1 MILST
6 QRRDRHEGAP
16 RRGVLLLVV
25 LSMLTL
31 FLMLGAA
38 YLLAATRAREAARA
52 HSRLTFGGD
61 EARIPR
67 ARLLDTVLVKVLR
80 GGGPAP
86 VATGTSP
93 PTVTFESL
101 LADRYGAAGTT
112 SGTISGVT
120 LSGAVATGTLVLAGS
135 PMQPADLN
143 GRLLTISEPGWPVS
157 THRIVRAAAAGAV
170 TNQAGN
176 SFTLVFAAASG
187 NTVFSPPTTPCRVI
201 VNGREFAGNAP
212 DSESWDG
219 FDENNPFLARVG
231 PGTTIVSST
240 VSRASY
246 LAAGATLDCDNDGDG
261 VLDGRFLDVGL
272 PAAVDAHGNTVLVR
286 ASILVVDLD
295 GRFNVNAHDALPRI
309 IYTGS
314 NFSAWTTAV
323 ATGSVP
329 LGSGYGPAEING
341 AKMFP
346 TATLNTG
353 SAENPLLF
361 TVVGGRKSRQVGER
375 PTNSRFTAGQS
386 TPRLEALEGRYG
398 EKAPTFW
405 PSSSPLAAD
414 VALAD
419 SDFRFA
425 RPGIAGVD
433 DDDSRTTDRRA
444 HPLQPITVNYG
455 VPPLWWTGT
464 ATFNWGSD
472 GSGAYPLPRG
482 IFNSPPDLHGRMKT
496 VTLAATGSAVVPQVA
511 FAKPEWSTIADPL
524 RETRDD
530 PYEMRLDTRRGP
542 GGKLHDPATD
552 GTVVAS
558 APSVP
563 HPDNPFTPAELEAV
577 LRPYDVDANRLP
589 PRLAAMLG
597 SAAEEARLKVTTDAW
612 DTTAIVGGDPT
623 TGAAARIQAWLA
635 AATSGTLYGSD
646 PLSGI
651 IGGEVSRGERFDLN
665 RPLAAAA
672 PANAGYDPAVEYFVQ
687 RQAYFKDLYTL
698 LVALDPAADRAVLA
712 QWAANV
718 VEFRDADSRMTPFEY
733 DTNPQNG
740 WSVDGNATTDDGAER
755 AVVWGVER
763 PEILITETLAWEN
776 STTGGL
782 FVSLHRPWNA
792 RAWAS
797 GSSGIAAE
805 TCDPALDTL
814 SSGASGKPTNVVDLG
829 KKPATDVLSSGTTSG
844 YDNVSGTAYPIWRL
858 RIVADDTTRYLRL
871 DTGTAAADEFATSGI
886 TTGDSKPKLAV
897 DSTLCLASG
906 SPLVTQTGTVTVTLS
921 GSGRTLTGMRVPG
934 TPTTT
939 AVRSGTIHL
948 ERLSDPSQ
956 VPTADTWNM
965 TNTGTASLRYVVVD
979 SGSIGVVNTSILST
993 QPLVGTQRSVS
1004 SGTTAFWR
1012 MAGQA
1017 TGTVPASG
1025 THAFPTFTGGAN
1037 VACMPWPNRP
1047 FVSAAEL
1054 MLVPH
1059 GDAAGILE
1067 GYVRPTPANQGSA
1080 GAPVPLGLL
1089 FDSVHVPS
1097 RYAGLHVTSGSS
1109 LPAESGIFA
1118 VTTSVNQLSAF
1129 REPGRVNLNT
1139 VSDDDVW
1146 DAVVAGPLAA
1156 PIVGRTAADL
1166 AGTPGRTLA
1175 ALLAL
1180 SGTSTTP
1187 AADPHAA
1194 DVLPVDQNP
1203 LHAIYSATR
1212 LANTATPRSNLFAV
1226 WITLR
1231 ESVTGDPDSVR
1242 DHRAFYIV
1250 DRSIPVGFE
1259 EGRDHNVW
1267 ECVRVR
1273 RIIE

>member
-1 MILST
+1 MNATSHRHD
-6 QRRDRHEGAP
+6 RREPAS

-38 YLLAATRAREAARA
+38 YLVAATRAREAARA

-67 ARLLDTVLVKVLR
+67 ARLLDTVLLKVLR
-80 GGGPAP
+80 GGGGA
-86 VATGTSP
+86 VP

-101 LADRYGAAGTT
+101 LADRYGAAGTV
-112 SGTISGVT
+112 SGTISGVAV
-120 LSGAVATGTLVLAGS
+120 SGAVATATLVLDGAATR
-135 PMQPADLN
+135 PADLN
-143 GRLLTISEPGWPVS
+143 GRLLTISEPGRSVS
-157 THRIVRAAAAGAV
+157 THRIVRAAALGTV

-176 SFTLVFAAASG
+176 SFMVVFAVAG
-187 NTVFSPPTTPCRVI
+187 NTVFSPPTVACRVI
-201 VNGREFAGNAP
+201 VNGREFAGASP
-212 DSESWDG
+212 DNEAWDG
-219 FDENNPFLARVG
+219 FDAANPFLAQIG
-231 PGTTIVSST
+231 PGSTIVSST
-240 VSRASY
+240 VTRASY
-246 LAAGATLDCDNDGDG
+246 LPAGATLDCDNDGDG
-261 VLDGRFLDVGL
+261 TLDGRFLDVGL
-272 PAAVDAHGNTVLVR
+272 PAAVDAHGNSVLLQ

-295 GRFNVNAHDALPRI
+295 GRFNLNAHDGLPRT

-314 NFSAWTTAV
+314 NFTNWTTAV

-329 LGSGYGPAEING
+329 LGSGYGPAEVNG

-361 TVVGGRKSRQVGER
+361 TVVGGRTSRQVGLR
-375 PTNSRFTAGQS
+375 PTDSRFTAGQF

-405 PSSSPLAAD
+405 PATSPLAAD

-419 SDFRFA
+419 ADFRFA
-425 RPGIAGVD
+425 RPGIAGTD
-433 DDDSRTTDRRA
+433 DEESRTTDRRA
-444 HPLQPITVNYG
+444 QPLQPITVNYG
-455 VPPLWWTGT
+455 VPPLWWTGQ

-496 VTLAATGSAVVPQVA
+496 VTLAASGSGVVPAVA
-511 FAKPEWSTIADPL
+511 FAKPEWSTTADPL

-530 PYEMRLDTRRGP
+530 PYELRLDTRRGP
-542 GGKLHDPATD
+542 GGQLHDPSTD
-552 GTVVAS
+552 GTVVGA
-558 APSVP
+558 VP

-623 TGAAARIQAWLA
+623 TGAAARIQSWLA
-635 AATSGTLYGSD
+635 AATSGTLYGADS
-646 PLSGI
+646 LSGI

-672 PANAGYDPAVEYFVQ
+672 PANAGYDPTAEYFVQ

-740 WSVDGNATTDDGAER
+740 WSVDGNPTTDDGAER

-776 STTGGL
+776 ATSGGL

-829 KKPATDVLSSGTTSG
+829 KKPAADVLASGTLSR
-844 YDNVSGTAYPIWRL
+844 YDDVSGTAYPIWRM
-858 RIVADDTTRYLRL
+858 RIEAGGTTRYLRL
-871 DTGTAAADEFATSGI
+871 DTGTAAADEFALSGI
-886 TTGDSKPKLAV
+886 SNGDSKPRLAV

-906 SPLVTQTGTVTVTLS
+906 TTLLSRTGTVTVTLS
-921 GSGRTLTGMRVPG
+921 GSGRYLSGMRVPG

-965 TNTGTASLRYVVVD
+965 TNTSTASLRYVVVD
-979 SGSIGVVNTSILST
+979 SGSIGVINTSSSST
-993 QPLVGTQRSVS
+993 QALVGTRRSVA

-1012 MAGQA
+1012 IAGQA

-1025 THAFPTFTGGAN
+1025 TFAFPTFTGGTN
-1037 VACMPWPNRP
+1037 VACLPWPNRP
-1047 FVSAAEL
+1047 FVGAAEL
-1054 MLVPH
+1054 MLVPR
-1059 GDAAGILE
+1059 GDAAAILQN
-1067 GYVRPTPANQGSA
+1067 YVRPTPANQGTV

-1089 FDSVHVPS
+1089 LDAVHVPS

-1109 LPAESGIFA
+1109 LPPESGIFT

-1139 VSDDDVW
+1139 VTADDVW
-1146 DAVVAGPLAA
+1146 NAVVAGPLNA
-1156 PIVGRTAADL
+1156 PVVSRTTAGL
-1166 AGTPGRTLA
+1166 ATTPGGSLA

-1187 AADPHAA
+1187 AADTHAEN
-1194 DVLPVDQNP
+1194 VLPVNLNP
-1203 LHAIYSATR
+1203 LHAIYTSTR
-1212 LANTATPRSNLFAV
+1212 LANTVTPRSNLFAV

-1231 ESVTGDPDSVR
+1231 ESVSGDPDSVR

-1267 ECVRVR
+1267 DCVRVR